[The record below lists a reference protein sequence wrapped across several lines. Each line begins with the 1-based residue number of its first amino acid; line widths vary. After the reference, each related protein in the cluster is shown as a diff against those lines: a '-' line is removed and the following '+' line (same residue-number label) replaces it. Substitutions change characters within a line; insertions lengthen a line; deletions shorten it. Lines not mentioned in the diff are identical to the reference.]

1 MTAHVIRDRYGPWA
15 VVTGASSGIGRAFVD
30 RLAADG
36 VNIVLASRSAERL
49 REVGRELATT
59 HGVDHRVVAVDLSD
73 GAGAQTLIDATDDLD
88 VGLLVSNAGDGVPR
102 DFLDHELDEL
112 HRQLALNATSHLELT
127 HHFGRR
133 LVQRGKG
140 GIILTSAS
148 GGRHGIP
155 HMANTAAAKG
165 YVHHLGEGLHHEL
178 APAGVDVTVL
188 LPGNVDTAIVER
200 IGLRRSDFPI
210 PLMAPD
216 AAVGQAMR
224 ALTHSTA
231 TLVPGRAL
239 RLALSILPRRL
250 SVRLT
255 GRLMA
260 RAMARNTPAT
270 AVESAA

>member
-1 MTAHVIRDRYGPWA
+1 MTRNVIQHRYGPWA
-15 VVTGASSGIGRAFVD
+15 VVTGASSGIGRAFAD

-36 VNIVLASRSAERL
+36 VNLVLASRSAERL
-49 REVGRELATT
+49 REIGRELTTT
-59 HGVDHRVVAVDLSD
+59 HGIDHRVVAVDLSD
-73 GAGAQTLIDATDDLD
+73 GSGARTLIDATENLD

-112 HRQLALNATSHLELT
+112 HRQLTLNATSHLALT

-133 LVQRGKG
+133 LVQRGRG

-148 GGRHGIP
+148 GGRHGVP

-188 LPGNVDTAIVER
+188 LPGNVDTPIVGR
-200 IGLRRSDFPI
+200 IGLRPSDFPI
-210 PLMAPD
+210 PLMSPD
-216 AAVGQAMR
+216 VAVAQAMR
-224 ALTHSTA
+224 ALIHSTA
-231 TLVPGRAL
+231 TLIPGRPL
-239 RLALSILPRRL
+239 RLALGTLPRRL
-250 SVRLT
+250 AVRLT

-260 RAMARNTPAT
+260 GAMARNTAAT
-270 AVESAA
+270 AVEPAA

>member
-1 MTAHVIRDRYGPWA
+1 MTKNMIQNRYGPWA

-36 VNIVLASRSAERL
+36 VNLVLASRSAERL
-49 REVGRELATT
+49 REIGRELATT
-59 HGVDHRVVAVDLSD
+59 RGIDHQVVAVDLSER
-73 GAGAQTLIDATDDLD
+73 AGAQTLIDATEDLD

-102 DFLDHELDEL
+102 DFLDHELHEVQ
-112 HRQLALNATSHLELT
+112 RQLILNATSHLELT

-140 GIILTSAS
+140 GIVLTSAS
-148 GGRHGIP
+148 GGRHGVP

-188 LPGNVDTAIVER
+188 LPGNVDTPIVER
-200 IGLRRSDFPI
+200 IGLRPSDFPF
-210 PLMAPD
+210 PLLTPD
-216 AAVGQAMR
+216 AAVGQAMH

-239 RLALSILPRRL
+239 RLALGTVPRRF
-250 SVRLT
+250 SVRLN

-260 RAMARNTPAT
+260 RAMARNTLATTVEPAG
-270 AVESAA
+270 